1 MSRAFSKILVIV
13 VILLIIIIGVYLF
26 IFRPEILIKE
36 GSRGCVVSEDCVVFG
51 KTGDCNCG
59 CYNKDDL
66 PIGISG
72 KCFCAAPTSCKC
84 ADGTCEGVWQGVT
97 DETFVWQ
104 IYRDEEYGFVVKYP
118 QDWIMEVKQPS
129 YLCQEGPG
137 YECLASIQFSP
148 PFPSVKILKD
158 IDLVIVSD
166 PNEYS
171 ASEWIE
177 KYTPEI
183 LNDPQTSLD
192 ENMRIEENNWIKLL
206 TVITKDNQRVAFST
220 VKSKKLYSFGTII
233 EQGMKETENIL
244 NQMLST
250 FRFIE

>member
-1 MSRAFSKILVIV
+1 
-13 VILLIIIIGVYLF
+13 
-26 IFRPEILIKE
+26 
-36 GSRGCVVSEDCVVFG
+36 
-51 KTGDCNCG
+51 
-59 CYNKDDL
+59 
-66 PIGISG
+66 
-72 KCFCAAPTSCKC
+72 
-84 ADGTCEGVWQGVT
+84 
-97 DETFVWQ
+97 
-104 IYRDEEYGFVVKYP
+104 
-118 QDWIMEVKQPS
+118 MEVKQPS
-129 YLCQEGPG
+129 YLWQEGPG